1 MKMGEFLHILAAIL
15 LFAVVGSLSFA
26 IDSDWAAI
34 PQVLLFSALII
45 FVSIFAKK
53 LMAHL
58 LDSDVEHEIW
68 RFSRWGIKPHQEFK
82 KEVQFGI
89 ILPLVLSV
97 LSLGAIKFSTFLSYE
112 ARALRRRAAKRFGPF
127 SYTEMTEWHHAVIGA
142 AGIIAVLLIAL
153 IVYFMPFNLE
163 YPAKL
168 AVFYAF
174 SNMLPLPKTDGMQIL
189 FGSRVLYTALAVISL
204 IFLAYAIIL

>member
-15 LFAVVGSLSFA
+15 LLTIVGGLSLA
-26 IDSDWAAI
+26 ISSDWTAL

-45 FVSIFAKK
+45 FTSIFAKK
-53 LMAHL
+53 LMAYL

-89 ILPLVLSV
+89 ILPLMLSI

-112 ARALRRRAAKRFGPF
+112 ARALKKRAAKRFGPF

-142 AGIIAVLLIAL
+142 AGIAAVLLLAL
-153 IVYFMPFNLE
+153 IIYFLPFDLE

-174 SNMLPLPKTDGMQIL
+174 SNMIPLPKTDGLQIF
-189 FGSRVLYTALAVISL
+189 FGSRVLYTVLAVISI
-204 IFLAYAIIL
+204 IFLSYAIII